1 MKFNGTA
8 AAKKVNYKSPLGRGT
23 YSDAIGQEEIN
34 RLNVRDEDDFETQR
48 SIQITNE
55 NKHRMRSPNNG
66 GTVMSFGQS
75 SQASK
80 KVPNAHISI

>member
-8 AAKKVNYKSPLGRGT
+8 AAKKVNYKSPVGRPD
-23 YSDAIGQEEIN
+23 YSDSIGQEEIN
-34 RLNVRDEDDFETQR
+34 RLALRDEDDFETQK
-48 SIQITNE
+48 SIHITNE
-55 NKHRMRSPNNG
+55 NKLRMRSPGNQ